1 MQGSVEVPCERLSTS
16 QYRDSAVIA
25 YQPLTPL
32 TDDDYS
38 PLTNAFELQ
47 QTTIEQSREAF
58 ERIVEFQ
65 LQMSEAAIS
74 GTEVTGELYRQG
86 IEMDRRALHSYLD
99 AVEATL
105 PRSGDAVAQI
115 RDTIEEQ
122 FDQLEEQ
129 QQEALSMVEETIGDA
144 EQSSDAYLKV
154 TLHGPHQQG
163 TGLRHY

>member
-32 TDDDYS
+32 TDDYS

-86 IEMDRRALHSYLD
+86 IEMNGGRCTATSTPSKRRSHAQMTPS
-99 AVEATL
+99 
-105 PRSGDAVAQI
+105 PRSAT
-115 RDTIEEQ
+115 RLTN
-122 FDQLEEQ
+122 
-129 QQEALSMVEETIGDA
+129 
-144 EQSSDAYLKV
+144 SSISSKNNSR
-154 TLHGPHQQG
+154 
-163 TGLRHY
+163 RHYRWSRKPLVMPSNPRTQTPRLLCTARISRGPV